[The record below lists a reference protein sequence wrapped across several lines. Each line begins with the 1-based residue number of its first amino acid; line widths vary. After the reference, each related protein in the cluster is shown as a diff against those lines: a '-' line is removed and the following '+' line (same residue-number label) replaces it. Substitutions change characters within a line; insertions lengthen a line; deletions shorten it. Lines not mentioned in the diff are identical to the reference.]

1 MGLTDSNKVKLIKSS
16 TLEAIETFCRRNG
29 HTLIDIEGRLKVIE
43 LRVKVGRNTFFTH
56 IVFNPWQF
64 DEKPPI
70 FEIMNVDLPISKT
83 SLVSHT
89 TAINAVEGRYRVTFN
104 EKCTQEW
111 IANRDLGHYYQNW
124 IEIAIEQLLPRI
136 TFRNLRTV
144 PGVWNLH
151 FPNAM
156 KGHLER
162 IQSSV
167 SKNNLVLY
175 NVEESI
181 QYHERLRLTAEM
193 ESLKLNAKKETFR
206 LNLEKAKSAN
216 EITVLI
222 KEFGGKTLIKK
233 EFSEVL
239 QRISQRIDEC
249 SKQEIKPLDFEDE
262 SFTADTTYQST
273 TKVKGKGHRR
283 Y

>member
-1 MGLTDSNKVKLIKSS
+1 MTDLNNVKLIKPS
-16 TLEAIETFCRRNG
+16 TLETIETFCRRNG

-43 LRVKVGRNTFFTH
+43 LRLKVGRNIFFIH

-83 SLVSHT
+83 SLVSNT

-104 EKCTQEW
+104 EKCTHEW
-111 IANRDLGHYYQNW
+111 IANRDLEHYYQNW

-144 PGVWNLH
+144 QGVWNLH

-162 IQSSV
+162 LQSSV
-167 SKNNLVLY
+167 SKNNLKLY

-181 QYHERLRLTAEM
+181 QYHERLRLNAEA
-193 ESLKLNAKKETFR
+193 EAVKLDAKKEIFR
-206 LNLEKAKSAN
+206 LKLEKAKSVN
-216 EITVLI
+216 EITGLI
-222 KEFGGKTLIKK
+222 KEFGGKTHIKK
-233 EFSEVL
+233 EFSEIL
-239 QRISQRIDEC
+239 LRISQRTDEC
-249 SKQEIKPLDFEDE
+249 RKQEIKPLDFENS
-262 SFTADTTYQST
+262 SFTDDTTYSPT
-273 TKVKGKGHRR
+273 TKIKGKGLRR